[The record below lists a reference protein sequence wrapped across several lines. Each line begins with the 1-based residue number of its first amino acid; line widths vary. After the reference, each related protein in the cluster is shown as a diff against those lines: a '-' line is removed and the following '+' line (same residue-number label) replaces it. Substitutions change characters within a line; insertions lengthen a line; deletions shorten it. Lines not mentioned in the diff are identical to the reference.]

1 MKIRLAVMIAVALF
15 GTAVLASAQSL
26 GELAKKEKERREKVG
41 TAPKAI
47 TNDDTPKYANGAVTT
62 VTLPAPP
69 PSVKPGEKAT
79 GEKTGTETA
88 TPPGAPKPDSNEP
101 ADLQGR
107 TESFWRQTMADA
119 RQKVKDLENESN
131 ALIIKR
137 NELQNRFYT
146 TDDGFKRQAVFAELQ
161 KVATEQDQNKEK
173 LEKTRAML
181 EDLEKEGRKNGALP
195 GWLDGKS
202 AP

>member
-41 TAPKAI
+41 VDPKAI

-62 VTLPAPP
+62 VTLPGPP

-79 GEKTGTETA
+79 GEKAGTETA
-88 TPPGAPKPDSNEP
+88 TPPGAPNPASNEP
-101 ADLQGR
+101 TDFQGR

-119 RQKVKDLENESN
+119 RQKVKDLENEAN
-131 ALIIKR
+131 VLILK
-137 NELQNRFYT
+137 NNQFQNRAVN
-146 TDDGFKRQAVFAELQ
+146 TDDGFQRLAVQAELQ
-161 KVATEQDQNKEK
+161 KTLYEQDLNKEK
-173 LEKTRAML
+173 LEKARTML
-181 EDLEKEGRKNGALP
+181 RDLEADARKSGALP
-195 GWLDGKS
+195 GWLDGKGT
-202 AP
+202 P